1 VKPAPPHIPSAC
13 SSTPHPAVGFRV
25 APIRA
30 GLTVRRRVRVS
41 RQAALPLLGLIF
53 AALMLGGTLPIPLYA
68 LWAPK
73 FGFGALTTT
82 LIFAAYAVGTIMALQ
97 TLANLSDQAGRRPL
111 LLAAIASIA
120 VSTML
125 FLVADSVVVLLLARL
140 VSGAATG
147 VVTATATAA
156 LHEIDDDAEGTRS
169 VRTATLA
176 NMGGLGLGAILAG
189 VLAQSVADPTHT
201 VFWVYLALLIPVAVA
216 VWWLPETVSRPHRP
230 RLQLHRPVLP
240 APSSRARFAHAAA
253 LVFVAFS
260 ILGLFSS
267 LVPAFLHDV
276 LHEGN
281 LAIVG
286 SVFLIA
292 AATQLALTADRA
304 RKALAVAPLILVTGL
319 AGIEAGLWAQS
330 LGLFLA
336 GTAVSGVGVGLA
348 FKGGITITH
357 QLADPEHRAGMTA
370 TLFLA
375 AYAGLTIPTV
385 IVGVLSQSMTA
396 RSATLIVAIVVA
408 LLALGA
414 AVLHRRT
421 ATRAA
426 TGTMASN
433 DNSRA
438 PAPRP
443 MPSPR

>member
-1 VKPAPPHIPSAC
+1 MRWCSHSDPCNREPPVKVAPPRIPSAR
-13 SSTPHPAVGFRV
+13 SSSPHPAAGFPTT
-25 APIRA
+25 PIRA
-30 GLTVRRRVRVS
+30 RLTVHRRSRVS

-68 LWAPK
+68 LWAPQ

-82 LIFAAYAVGTIMALQ
+82 LIFAAYTVGTIMALL

-111 LLAAIASIA
+111 LLGAIASIA
-120 VSTML
+120 VSTAL

-147 VVTATATAA
+147 VVTAIAAAA
-156 LHEIDDDAEGTRS
+156 LHEIDEDGEGTRS

-189 VLAQSVADPTHT
+189 VLAQSIGDPTHT
-201 VFWVYLALLIPVAVA
+201 VFWVYLALLIPVAA
-216 VWWLPETVSRPHRP
+216 TVWWLPETVRHPRRP

-240 APSSRARFAHAAA
+240 ARSGRARFGQAAA

-286 SVFLIA
+286 LIVGSVFLIA
-292 AATQLALTADRA
+292 AATQLALNPDRA
-304 RKALAVAPLILVTGL
+304 RKALAIAPLILVAGL
-319 AGIEAGLWAQS
+319 AGIEADL
-330 LGLFLA
+330 
-336 GTAVSGVGVGLA
+336 
-348 FKGGITITH
+348 
-357 QLADPEHRAGMTA
+357 TA

-396 RSATLIVAIVVA
+396 RSATLIVASVVA

-414 AVLHRRT
+414 AVLHHRT
-421 ATRAA
+421 ATGAGAR
-426 TGTMASN
+426 TSHPHRS
-433 DNSRA
+433 SRA
-438 PAPRP
+438 HAPRP
-443 MPSPR
+443 MQSPR